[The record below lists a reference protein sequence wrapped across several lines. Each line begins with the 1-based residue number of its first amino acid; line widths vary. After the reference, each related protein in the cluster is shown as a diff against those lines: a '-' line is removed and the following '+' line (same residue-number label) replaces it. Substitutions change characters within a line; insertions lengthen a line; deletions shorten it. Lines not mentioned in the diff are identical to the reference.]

1 MNLFKALSYKEWVK
15 TRKFVFVVLLLL
27 AAVTVY
33 AYIDVTYSIRVNEAV
48 NVWYGFIFQGMSVSG
63 LMMYLMPLSGI
74 AMAIVQFVP
83 EMTNKRL
90 KLTLHLPAS
99 ETRLVSAMLLFG
111 YGVLLVLYLASMG
124 LLSLLVGRILPAE
137 VICMMVSQL
146 LPWAMAGLAGYGF
159 TVWICV
165 EPSWKQRQFNM
176 LISLGLLAVF
186 FVSLYPGT
194 YSGFVWGMMLIL
206 ISSFVFPFYSCV
218 RFKQGIQ

>member
-33 AYIDVTYSIRVNEAV
+33 AYIDVTYSIRVNEAE

-90 KLTLHLPAS
+90 KLTLHLPAG

-165 EPSWKQRQFNM
+165 EPSWKQRLFNM

>member
-165 EPSWKQRQFNM
+165 EPSWKQRLFNM

>member
-1 MNLFKALSYKEWVK
+1 
-15 TRKFVFVVLLLL
+15 
-27 AAVTVY
+27 
-33 AYIDVTYSIRVNEAV
+33 
-48 NVWYGFIFQGMSVSG
+48 
-63 LMMYLMPLSGI
+63 
-74 AMAIVQFVP
+74 
-83 EMTNKRL
+83 MTNKRL

-165 EPSWKQRQFNM
+165 EPSWKQRLFNM

>member
-137 VICMMVSQL
+137 VICMMASQL

-165 EPSWKQRQFNM
+165 EPSWKQRLFNM

>member
-137 VICMMVSQL
+137 VICMMISQL

-165 EPSWKQRQFNM
+165 EPSWKQRLFNM

>member
-124 LLSLLVGRILPAE
+124 LLSLLVERILPAE

-165 EPSWKQRQFNM
+165 EPSWKQRLFNM

>member
-15 TRKFVFVVLLLL
+15 TKKFVFVVLLLL

-137 VICMMVSQL
+137 VICMMISQL

-165 EPSWKQRQFNM
+165 EPSWKQRLFNM

>member
-159 TVWICV
+159 TVWVCV
-165 EPSWKQRQFNM
+165 EPSWKQRLFNM

>member
-15 TRKFVFVVLLLL
+15 TRKFVFVVLLLM

-165 EPSWKQRQFNM
+165 EPSWKQRLFNM

>member
-165 EPSWKQRQFNM
+165 EPSWKQRLFNM

-194 YSGFVWGMMLIL
+194 YSGFVWE
-206 ISSFVFPFYSCV
+206 
-218 RFKQGIQ
+218 

>member
-111 YGVLLVLYLASMG
+111 YGVLLVLYLASIG

-137 VICMMVSQL
+137 VICMMISQL

-165 EPSWKQRQFNM
+165 EPSWKQRLFNM

>member
-111 YGVLLVLYLASMG
+111 YGVLLVLYLAGMV

-137 VICMMVSQL
+137 VICMMISQL

-165 EPSWKQRQFNM
+165 EPSWKQRLFNM

>member
-146 LPWAMAGLAGYGF
+146 LPWAMAELAGYGF

-165 EPSWKQRQFNM
+165 EPSWKQRLFNM

>member
-90 KLTLHLPAS
+90 KLILHLPAS

-165 EPSWKQRQFNM
+165 EPSWKQRLFNM

>member
-146 LPWAMAGLAGYGF
+146 LPWTMAGLAGYGF

-165 EPSWKQRQFNM
+165 EPSWKQRLFNM

>member
-146 LPWAMAGLAGYGF
+146 LPWAMAGLTGYGF

-165 EPSWKQRQFNM
+165 EPSWKQRLFNM

>member
-124 LLSLLVGRILPAE
+124 LLSLLVGRILPTE

-165 EPSWKQRQFNM
+165 EPSWKQRLFNM

>member
-124 LLSLLVGRILPAE
+124 LLSLRSYMHDGIPIASVGHGRT
-137 VICMMVSQL
+137 C
-146 LPWAMAGLAGYGF
+146 
-159 TVWICV
+159 WI
-165 EPSWKQRQFNM
+165 R
-176 LISLGLLAVF
+176 
-186 FVSLYPGT
+186 
-194 YSGFVWGMMLIL
+194 
-206 ISSFVFPFYSCV
+206 FYSMDMCRAQLETATV
-218 RFKQGIQ
+218 

>member
-48 NVWYGFIFQGMSVSG
+48 NVWYGFIFQGMAVSG

-165 EPSWKQRQFNM
+165 EPSWKQRLFNM

>member
-90 KLTLHLPAS
+90 KLTFHLPAS

-137 VICMMVSQL
+137 VICMMISQL

-165 EPSWKQRQFNM
+165 EPSWKQQLFNM